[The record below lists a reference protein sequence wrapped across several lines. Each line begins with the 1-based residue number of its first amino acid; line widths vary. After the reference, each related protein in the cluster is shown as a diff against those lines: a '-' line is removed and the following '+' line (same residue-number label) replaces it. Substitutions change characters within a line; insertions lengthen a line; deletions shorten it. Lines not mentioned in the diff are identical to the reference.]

1 MHSAPLRKKSDALRS
16 SARSG
21 YLTRGRLRH
30 AVSRPC
36 DAICAVL
43 EPSAVLRVVRHGPCC
58 SHIRF
63 CDKLIADALS
73 PLPRECGASA
83 HQLAAA
89 DAPCAASRADAFRIA
104 STVELACAT
113 TLVLVRQREAASHHA
128 VAASGPSGRR
138 RRARGARLALHG
150 PAWRE
155 GARAWTHQ
163 KSQGL
168 TYENREFSAQMNPTP
183 VYRGMSRQG
192 PGRSPSI

>member
-1 MHSAPLRKKSDALRS
+1 MPCTTHASMHSAPLRKKSDALRS

-21 YLTRGRLRH
+21 YLTGRLRH

-43 EPSAVLRVVRHGPCC
+43 EPSAVLRVARCGPCC

-63 CDKLIADALS
+63 CDELIADALS

-104 STVELACAT
+104 STVALACAT
-113 TLVLVRQREAASHHA
+113 TLVLVRRREAASHHA
-128 VAASGPSGRR
+128 VAASGPSGRGG
-138 RRARGARLALHG
+138 GAGALAV
-150 PAWRE
+150 PAWPSMARP
-155 GARAWTHQ
+155 GARA
-163 KSQGL
+163 
-168 TYENREFSAQMNPTP
+168 
-183 VYRGMSRQG
+183 
-192 PGRSPSI
+192 RSGEAWAKEPFFGSFARA